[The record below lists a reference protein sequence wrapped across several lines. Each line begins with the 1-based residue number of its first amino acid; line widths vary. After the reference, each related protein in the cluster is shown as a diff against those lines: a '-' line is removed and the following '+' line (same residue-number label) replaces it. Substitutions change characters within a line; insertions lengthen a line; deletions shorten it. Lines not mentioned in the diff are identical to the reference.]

1 MPKKE
6 VQEVEILPGQLSI
19 LDMLGRPAG
28 DTISKEEAAAQLM
41 VWHNG
46 MPKEDAS
53 ALHTAAMAL
62 QGQKVAS
69 AAEAVQRLERMLMGV
84 GIKGKLRAAIEMGLE
99 ALGGMQ

>member
-1 MPKKE
+1 MEQLK
-6 VQEVEILPGQLSI
+6 GQMSI
-19 LDMLGRPAG
+19 DDLIPMERSPIR
-28 DTISKEEAAAQLM
+28 TEEAAAQLI

-69 AAEAVQRLERMLMGV
+69 AAEAVQRLERMLMGI

>member
-1 MPKKE
+1 MKYEAEAMEQLK
-6 VQEVEILPGQLSI
+6 GQMSI
-19 LDMLGRPAG
+19 DDLIPMEGSP
-28 DTISKEEAAAQLM
+28 ISKEEASAQLM

-46 MPKEDAS
+46 MPKEDAR

-62 QGQKVAS
+62 QGQTVAS
-69 AAEAVQRLERMLMGV
+69 AAEAVQRLERMLMGI

>member
-1 MPKKE
+1 MEQLKGQMSIDDLIPMEKSPISKKE
-6 VQEVEILPGQLSI
+6 AS
-19 LDMLGRPAG
+19 
-28 DTISKEEAAAQLM
+28 AQLI

-69 AAEAVQRLERMLMGV
+69 ATEAVQRLERMLMGI

>member
-1 MPKKE
+1 MEQLK
-6 VQEVEILPGQLSI
+6 GQMSI
-19 LDMLGRPAG
+19 DDLIPMERSP
-28 DTISKEEAAAQLM
+28 ISKEEASAQLM

-53 ALHTAAMAL
+53 AIHMAAMAL
-62 QGQKVAS
+62 QGRKVAS
-69 AAEAVQRLERMLMGV
+69 ETEAVQRLERMLMGV

>member
-1 MPKKE
+1 MEQLK
-6 VQEVEILPGQLSI
+6 GQMSI
-19 LDMLGRPAG
+19 DDLIPMERSP
-28 DTISKEEAAAQLM
+28 ISKEEAAAQLI

-84 GIKGKLRAAIEMGLE
+84 GIKGKLCAAIEMGLE

>member
-1 MPKKE
+1 MEQLK
-6 VQEVEILPGQLSI
+6 GQMSI
-19 LDMLGRPAG
+19 DDLIPMERSR
-28 DTISKEEAAAQLM
+28 ISKEEASAQLM

-62 QGQKVAS
+62 QGQTVAS
-69 AAEAVQRLERMLMGV
+69 AAEAVQRLERMLMGI

>member
-1 MPKKE
+1 MEQLK
-6 VQEVEILPGQLSI
+6 GQMSI
-19 LDMLGRPAG
+19 DDLIPTERSP
-28 DTISKEEAAAQLM
+28 ISKEEAAAQLM

-69 AAEAVQRLERMLMGV
+69 AAETVQRLERMLMGI

>member
-1 MPKKE
+1 MEQLK
-6 VQEVEILPGQLSI
+6 GQMSI
-19 LDMLGRPAG
+19 DDLIPTERAP
-28 DTISKEEAAAQLM
+28 ISKEEAAAQLI

-46 MPKEDAS
+46 MPKEDAR

-69 AAEAVQRLERMLMGV
+69 AAEAVQRLERMLMGI

>member
-1 MPKKE
+1 MEQLK
-6 VQEVEILPGQLSI
+6 GQMSI
-19 LDMLGRPAG
+19 DDLFPTERAP
-28 DTISKEEAAAQLM
+28 ISKEEASAQLM

>member
-1 MPKKE
+1 MEQLKGQMSIDDLIPMERSPISKKE
-6 VQEVEILPGQLSI
+6 AS
-19 LDMLGRPAG
+19 
-28 DTISKEEAAAQLM
+28 AQLI

-46 MPKEDAS
+46 MPKEDAR

-62 QGQKVAS
+62 QGRKVAS
-69 AAEAVQRLERMLMGV
+69 AAEAAQRLERMLMGI